1 MTAARFSSGTDP
13 LAERLIEPV
22 PGGFFLGVRSVLW
35 LALQL
40 TAAIAGKLAVGGL
53 FIVVGGLSAAQTAR
67 TWRAAGLRAHQ
78 GVAGWGAA
86 VVVAASL
93 WDLAWAGGALIGV
106 VAAAVGLAVV
116 RSGPGGVVV
125 SAGSTVRSAVG
136 PAAVGVAMV
145 QLASVSWSLVVM
157 LVVLAAGYDLACNVW
172 SSDGAGPLVG
182 RVMGVATVVV
192 LTLGATAVHTV
203 LRVDPFATTAGVVV
217 FGAMAAVLL
226 PLGPMVA
233 SVILPAPDASAPA
246 LRRLDALLVAAPVWM
261 VAMWGYLA

>member
-1 MTAARFSSGTDP
+1 M
-13 LAERLIEPV
+13 
-22 PGGFFLGVRSVLW
+22 PGGVFLAVRSVLW

-40 TAAIAGKLAVGGL
+40 AAAIAGKLAVAGL
-53 FIVVGGLSAAQTAR
+53 FTVVGGLSAAQTAR

-86 VVVAASL
+86 VVVAVSF
-93 WDLAWAGGALIGV
+93 WDLAWAGGALLGVV
-106 VAAAVGLAVV
+106 VAAVGVAVGRL
-116 RSGPGGVVV
+116 GPGGVAAN
-125 SAGSTVRSAVG
+125 AGSTVRSAVG

-145 QLASVSWSLVVM
+145 QLASVSWSLVV
-157 LVVLAAGYDLACNVW
+157 LVVVLASGYDLACNVW

-182 RVMGVATVVV
+182 RVVGVATVVV
-192 LTLGATAVHTV
+192 LTTGATAVHTV

-233 SVILPAPDASAPA
+233 SLLLPAPDAQAPA
-246 LRRLDALLVAAPVWM
+246 LRRLDSLLVVAPVWM